1 MKMKFHHILFFLGI
15 LLQGTLLGAQDYSF
29 MSDPPDDFQYLD
41 TTPQKRKFFNEH
53 MIGVKYGV
61 NISNVRSTPKIKQ
74 SSILTYNNITVNYT
88 FYHVLWDRMA
98 NFGLQIGAKYGC
110 EGYESEYG
118 GYGETCKIVEIPM
131 LSQFHINFSSFRLL
145 VDVGPYYGYRLST
158 DREGGFD
165 KYDQRH
171 DYGIIAG
178 AGFAVVLRPI
188 ELHLEACYKFALAS
202 MYHANKYSD
211 LYWLYCYPSNIMFTL
226 GINLH
231 LDRKH

>member
-1 MKMKFHHILFFLGI
+1 MRRIVSHITFVI
-15 LLQGTLLGAQDYSF
+15 LMLATGPIALAQDYSF
-29 MSDPPDDFQYLD
+29 MSDPPNDFQYLD
-41 TTPQKRKFFNEH
+41 TTPQKRRFFNEH

-61 NISNVRSTPKIKQ
+61 NMSNVRASPNLKQ
-74 SSILTYNNITVNYT
+74 KSVITYNNITVDYT

-110 EGYESEYG
+110 EGYTSEYSE
-118 GYGETCKIVEIPM
+118 YGETCKIVEFPM
-131 LSQFHINFSSFRLL
+131 LSQFHLNFSSFRIL
-145 VDVGPYYGYRLST
+145 VDAGPYYGYRLST
-158 DREGGFD
+158 DKEGGFD

-188 ELHLEACYKFALAS
+188 ELHLEARYKFAFAS
-202 MYHANKYSD
+202 MYHTYKYSD

-226 GINLH
+226 GINFH